1 MKASHKHRC
10 TPHGLDKLKLY
21 IRDHIRPHTIY
32 IICVIVNPKKTVY
45 SVAPWPQAKVKK
57 WEEDGRPDPCGE
69 DMLRYTAILKMSHD
83 AAVKG
88 VSPAEGGTVD

>member
-1 MKASHKHRC
+1 M
-10 TPHGLDKLKLY
+10 
-21 IRDHIRPHTIY
+21 
-32 IICVIVNPKKTVY
+32 Y